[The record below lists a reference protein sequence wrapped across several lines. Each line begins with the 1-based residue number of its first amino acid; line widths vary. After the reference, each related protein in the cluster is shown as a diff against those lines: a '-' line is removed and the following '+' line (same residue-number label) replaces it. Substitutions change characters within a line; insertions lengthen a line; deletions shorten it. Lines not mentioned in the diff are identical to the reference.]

1 MTAPS
6 AVPTRVT
13 IDLRR
18 RLPRRT
24 LLKGSGVAL
33 AVPWLSAMQPACG
46 AATGPQPPRRFVA
59 MTLSLGLVAENLIP
73 KQAGRDYEPSRYL
86 EPLADL
92 RDRLTV
98 VSGASH
104 PGVSGGHR
112 AEASLLTAAPMT
124 ASAQARNTI
133 SLDQLLA
140 KHLGGQTRFP
150 SLVLGLAGSNSPSYT
165 EQGSMIPAENSPAR
179 LFTRLFVADS
189 PAERARQA
197 ERARMGRS
205 IMDLVAD
212 DTRALERELGPG
224 DRDRLDAYFTSVR
237 DLEQRLVGSEAWVN
251 RPKPVVD
258 ITKPVDIGDPNDFVG
273 RQRLMS
279 DMVRLA
285 LVTDSTRFVALHLGG
300 SGGVVPIE
308 GVEEGYHSLS
318 HHGRDD
324 EKLAQLALVETE
336 IVRSWGDFL
345 RGLAAADEGTRT
357 VLDRTAV
364 LLTSNLG
371 NASSHD
377 NRNLPVLVAGGGFRH
392 RGHVAFDE
400 QRNHPLPNLYLSI
413 LRQTGLEAD
422 SFATSTGTMPG
433 LEPT

>member
-1 MTAPS
+1 MPPL
-6 AVPTRVT
+6 PTPIRF
-13 IDLRR
+13 DFQRA
-18 RLPRRT
+18 LPRRT

-33 AVPWLSAMQPACG
+33 AVPWLSAMQ
-46 AATGPQPPRRFVA
+46 AAFGDTAAPKPPRRFVA
-59 MTLSLGLVAENLIP
+59 MTLGLGLVSENLNP
-73 KQAGRDYEPSRYL
+73 ATAGRDYKPSRYL
-86 EPLADL
+86 EALGDL
-92 RDRLTV
+92 RGHFTV

-104 PGVSGGHR
+104 PNVSGGHR

-124 ASAQARNTI
+124 ASAQSRNTVSI
-133 SLDQLLA
+133 DQLLA

-165 EQGSMIPAENSPAR
+165 EQGSMIPAEDSPAR

-189 PAERARQA
+189 ESDRKRQSERARQ
-197 ERARMGRS
+197 GQS

-212 DTRALERELGPG
+212 DTQALERELGVG
-224 DRDRLDAYFTSVR
+224 DRNRLDAYLTSVR
-237 DLEQRLVGSEAWVN
+237 ELEKRLVASESWVN
-251 RPKPVVD
+251 KPKPKVD
-258 ITKPVDIGDPNDFVG
+258 ITKPVDIGNPNDFVG

-285 LVTDSTRFVALHLGG
+285 LATDSTRFITFHLGG

-308 GVEEGYHSLS
+308 GVDEGYHSLS
-318 HHGRDD
+318 HHGRDE

-336 IVRSWGDFL
+336 IVRAWGDFL
-345 RGLAAADEGTRT
+345 RGLMASDEGEGS
-357 VLDRTAV
+357 VLDRTSV

-377 NRNLPVLVAGGGFRH
+377 NRNMPVLLAGGGFEH
-392 RGHVAFDE
+392 GSHLAFD
-400 QRNHPLPNLYLSI
+400 QQKNHPLPNLFLSV

-422 SFATSTGTMPG
+422 AFATSAGTMPG
-433 LEPT
+433 LEPTT